1 MAETPAGKL
10 THSVTGAEIRR
21 RFLAHFAGRDH
32 LVLDS
37 FPLVPVDDPSTLFIS
52 AGMQP
57 LQPYFRGLL
66 PPPHGRLASCQKC
79 FRTVDL
85 DEVGKDDRHS
95 TFLEMLGNFA
105 PTGDYFKE
113 TAIPLAWELLTDP
126 ERGFGLP
133 KDRLRVTTH
142 PTDEEAREIWRR
154 ETDVNPGWIYDNP
167 ENWWGLELGPC
178 GPDSEIWWDRGTE
191 FGCGRPDCYPDHCD
205 RFLEFWNLV
214 FPQFDKQP
222 DGSLP
227 PLPKPAIDTGMGL
240 DRITSI
246 VQGVPSIFDTDLFA
260 ALKQFVR
267 DSSGDLRA
275 TSERV
280 ISDHLRAATFVVA
293 DGVTP
298 ANEGRGYV
306 LRRVIRRAS
315 LHARRAGMTRSLAD
329 GVPIVVATMRDQY
342 PYLDQRERDARD
354 AIAVEQDAF
363 NRTVERGIEL
373 FEQLASRPD
382 KEIPGTDAFRLHD
395 TFGFP
400 LELTREL
407 AAERGLGVDE
417 EGFAAAMAEQRQ
429 RSRQARQHHWT
440 DLTTVPT
447 SDFVGYEQL
456 RAEATVV
463 ALRRDSADVLE
474 AREGDEVEVYLDR
487 TPFYAKSG
495 GQIGDTGSLT
505 GPDGEVTV
513 EDTQPPLEGVVAHI
527 GRVSIGR
534 LRVGDQVVAAV
545 DAQRRRQIMRHHTA
559 THLLNRALEELL
571 GRPNLQRGSWVGPDK
586 TTFDF
591 PHDRGLTPEQ
601 LERLARRVNEQ
612 VRAAL
617 PLTARVLPIEEA
629 KATGATHLFEEKYGD
644 QVRVVCIGDWSC
656 EFCGGTHV
664 GTSADVGPAVIV
676 SEFSIGLGLRRIE
689 MVVGEAAETLIRRQL
704 STLGELARALGVQP
718 EQVGQRVVE
727 LRRELREAAREIES
741 LRDQLR
747 LAHVRGSNGGPQRRE
762 ARVPLIAQE
771 VPAGDQND
779 LRSYADRYLEALGGS
794 GVVAVANNSNFVIKV
809 SRDLAG
815 QHPANELAAMLGQGG
830 GKAELA
836 QGRLTKPAV
845 QAFNQ
850 LEASLK

>member
-1 MAETPAGKL
+1 M
-10 THSVTGAEIRR
+10 TGAEIRR

-37 FPLVPVDDPSTLFIS
+37 FPLIPADDPSTLFIS

-57 LQPYFRGLL
+57 LQPYFKGLR
-66 PPPHGRLASCQKC
+66 PPPYGRLASCQKC

-85 DEVGKDDRHS
+85 DEVGKDDRHA

-113 TAIPLAWELLTDP
+113 TAIPLAWELVTNP
-126 ERGFGLP
+126 ETGFGLHS
-133 KDRLRVTTH
+133 DRLRVTTH
-142 PTDEEAREIWRR
+142 PTDQEARDIWRR
-154 ETDVNPGWIYDNP
+154 ETDVNPSWIYSNP

-178 GPDSEIWWDRGTE
+178 GPDSEIWWDRGVE
-191 FGCGRPDCYPDHCD
+191 FGCGQLDCHPDHCD

-227 PLPKPAIDTGMGL
+227 PLPRPAIDTGMGL
-240 DRITSI
+240 ERLSSI
-246 VQGVPSIFDTDLFA
+246 VQGVPTIFDTDLFA
-260 ALKQFVR
+260 GLMQVIR
-267 DSSGDLRA
+267 DSASDLQT

-280 ISDHLRAATFVVA
+280 ISDHVRAATFLVA
-293 DGVTP
+293 DGVAP
-298 ANEGRGYV
+298 SNEGRGYV
-306 LRRVIRRAS
+306 LRRVIRRAA
-315 LHARRAGMTRSLAD
+315 LHARRAGMARPLAD
-329 GVPIVVATMRDQY
+329 GVPIVVATMHDQY
-342 PYLDQRERDARD
+342 PYLDQREQDARE
-354 AIAVEQDAF
+354 AIAIEQDAF

-373 FEQLASRPD
+373 FEQLASRPGRV
-382 KEIPGTDAFRLHD
+382 IPGGDAFRLHD

-407 AAERGLGVDE
+407 AAERGLTIDE
-417 EGFAAAMAEQRQ
+417 DGFAAAMAEQRG
-429 RSRQARQHHWT
+429 RSRRARQHRWT
-440 DLTTVPT
+440 DLAALPS

-463 ALRRDSADVLE
+463 ALRRNETDVVE

-487 TPFYAKSG
+487 TPFYAESG
-495 GQIGDTGSLT
+495 GQVGDTGRLT
-505 GPDGEVTV
+505 GPDGEVIV
-513 EDTQPPLEGVVAHI
+513 EDTQPPLEGVVAHVGRI
-527 GRVSIGR
+527 GIGQ

-545 DAQRRRQIMRHHTA
+545 DAHRRRQIMRHHTA

-571 GRPNLQRGSWVGPDK
+571 GRSHLQRGSWVGPDR

-601 LERLARRVNEQ
+601 LDRLAARINEQ

-629 KATGATHLFEEKYGD
+629 KATGATHLFEQKYGD
-644 QVRVVCIGDWSC
+644 RVRVVCIGDWSC

-664 GTSADVGPAVIV
+664 GTSADVGLAVIV
-676 SEFSIGLGLRRIE
+676 SEFSVGLGLRRID
-689 MVVGEAAETLIRRQL
+689 MVVGEATETLIRRQRT
-704 STLGELARALGVQP
+704 TLTEVARTLGVQS
-718 EQVGQRVVE
+718 EEVGSRVAE
-727 LRRELREAAREIES
+727 LRRELKEANREIES

-747 LAHVRGSNGGPQRRE
+747 VAHVRGSNGGPRRRE
-762 ARVPLIAQE
+762 ARVPLIAQQ
-771 VPAGDQND
+771 VPAGNQND
-779 LRSYADRYLEALGGS
+779 LRGYADRYLEVLGGS
-794 GVVAVANNSNFVIKV
+794 GVVAVANDSNFVIKV

-815 QHPANELAAMLGQGG
+815 KHPATELVAILGQGG

-836 QGRLTKPAV
+836 QGRLTKPV
-845 QAFNQ
+845 VEAFNE